1 MGKLYIKL
9 LQNPQRQRNR
19 ITINMMK
26 SAIRL
31 LAVLV
36 LYAANVT
43 TTPIPDA
50 VTVSIDPTIGD
61 DNLETYVPD
70 AVTDTTI
77 GDYDSSETYVPDAI
91 TVSIDPTIGDDN
103 LETYVPDAVTDTTI
117 GDYDNSETYVPD
129 AITVS
134 IDPTIGDDNLETYV
148 PDAITDTTIG
158 DYDNSE
164 TQQLGIMTTLSMITM
179 TLDPLIMTQH
189 LNKQHDH
196 HQEHPVRAD
205 TSQVHKDYV
214 TTPELKEVNK

>member
-50 VTVSIDPTIGD
+50 VT
-61 DNLETYVPD
+61 
-70 AVTDTTI
+70 DTTI

-91 TVSIDPTIGDDN
+91 T
-103 LETYVPDAVTDTTI
+103 DTTI
-117 GDYDNSETYVPD
+117 GDYDNSETYVPDAITDTIIGDYDSSEAPVPD

>member
-91 TVSIDPTIGDDN
+91 T
-103 LETYVPDAVTDTTI
+103 DTTI
-117 GDYDNSETYVPD
+117 GDYDNSETYVPDAITDTIIGDYDSSEAPVPD

>member
-129 AITVS
+129 AITDTIIGDYDSSEAPVPDAITVS

-164 TQQLGIMTTLSMITM
+164 HDNHDLGSPDYDTAPKQTT
-179 TLDPLIMTQH
+179 
-189 LNKQHDH
+189 
-196 HQEHPVRAD
+196 
-205 TSQVHKDYV
+205 
-214 TTPELKEVNK
+214 